1 MIFPK
6 KELQRITFGPNFLFW
21 GTALGRFTQFFLIC
35 RCRPTMVA
43 LIFAQHPPPSPS
55 LPPALIEYKDI
66 KNLEDF
72 IELKA
77 SKLKDCGGVVCPND
91 KNHSFSN

>member
-1 MIFPK
+1 MPEMIFPK

-21 GTALGRFTQFFLIC
+21 GTALGRFTQFFFIC
-35 RCRPTMVA
+35 RCRPTMVT
-43 LIFAQHPPPSPS
+43 LIFAQH
-55 LPPALIEYKDI
+55 LPPTIKKLPTALIEYKDI

-77 SKLKDCGGVVCPND
+77 SKLKDCGGVLCRND
-91 KNHSFSN
+91 KN